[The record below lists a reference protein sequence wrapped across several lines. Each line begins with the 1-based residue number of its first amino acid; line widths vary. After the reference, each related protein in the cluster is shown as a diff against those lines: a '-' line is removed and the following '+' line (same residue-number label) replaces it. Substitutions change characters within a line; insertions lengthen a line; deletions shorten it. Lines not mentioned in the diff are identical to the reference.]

1 MSGCYTRGLDR
12 VMPTISMFYGIIIRM
27 YLGKKEH
34 NPPHIHA
41 IFQGAKAVFDIRTGE
56 KIESDMPKDKDNLV
70 TAWIILHKEELLA
83 NWELAQNGELP
94 YSVEPLK

>member
-1 MSGCYTRGLDR
+1 
-12 VMPTISMFYGIIIRM
+12 MPTISMFYGIIIRM

-41 IFQGAKAVFDIRTGE
+41 IFQSAKAIFDIRTGE

-70 TAWIILHKEELLA
+70 TAWIILHREELLA

-94 YSVEPLK
+94 YSIEPLK